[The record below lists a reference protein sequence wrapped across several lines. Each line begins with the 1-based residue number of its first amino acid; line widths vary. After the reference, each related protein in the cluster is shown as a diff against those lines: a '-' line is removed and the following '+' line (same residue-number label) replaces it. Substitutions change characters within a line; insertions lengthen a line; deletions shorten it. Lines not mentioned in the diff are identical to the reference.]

1 MTARILALVNGLGLG
16 NSTRCHA
23 IIAALADRGA
33 TVEVVTSDNGLWYFE
48 DKPDIGRPT
57 AMPSLHYGASGG
69 RISILRTLADAAGM
83 WKTLRAA
90 DRVVAAAI
98 ARFRPDAV
106 VCDSVYALG
115 AVRRA
120 GLPLIAINN
129 ADMVMEG
136 LTTFSDRPLSILP
149 QGMVVEGAD
158 HLYHRIVP
166 DRVISPR
173 LVPPAR
179 PYAGQILPVGPI
191 VRRECRPEAPPA
203 AGARPRRVV
212 IMLSGSVFGSPVLL
226 REPHPD
232 LIIDV
237 VGRPAPAGLSSPS
250 GQFPSGPIGGG
261 VTYHGKTRRSLDLIR
276 KADLLIVNGGFSAV
290 SEAFVMRKPMVVIPV
305 PRHAEQWVNGR
316 TVRHLGVGITAAER
330 ELEAAMAEALD
341 GIERYRDAYRS
352 LPEPRDGAAEAAEAI
367 LDAAGY
373 GA

>member
-1 MTARILALVNGLGLG
+1 
-16 NSTRCHA
+16 
-23 IIAALADRGA
+23 
-33 TVEVVTSDNGLWYFE
+33 
-48 DKPDIGRPT
+48 
-57 AMPSLHYGASGG
+57 
-69 RISILRTLADAAGM
+69 
-83 WKTLRAA
+83 
-90 DRVVAAAI
+90 
-98 ARFRPDAV
+98 
-106 VCDSVYALG
+106 
-115 AVRRA
+115 
-120 GLPLIAINN
+120 
-129 ADMVMEG
+129 
-136 LTTFSDRPLSILP
+136 
-149 QGMVVEGAD
+149 
-158 HLYHRIVP
+158 
-166 DRVISPR
+166 
-173 LVPPAR
+173 
-179 PYAGQILPVGPI
+179 
-191 VRRECRPEAPPA
+191 
-203 AGARPRRVV
+203 
-212 IMLSGSVFGSPVLL
+212 MLSGSVFGSPVLL

-250 GQFPSGPIGGG
+250 GQSPSGQSPSGQPPSGPIGGG